1 MSGMAHLY
9 VIFGTSSEQSWRGLR
24 LVLWRLGAER
34 VRKNE
39 PQLDCQLV
47 QAMVVENLKAAKIAK
62 ADFADRA
69 KDEFAFNYYAEDP
82 EDPDEDSKWYVRD
95 LDDESAP
102 HVPAVISYQP
112 WLAHF
117 DNIDEIADPLAQSRE
132 HNILNERIAMRFSK
146 EEEEDNGSNERT

>member
-1 MSGMAHLY
+1 ML
-9 VIFGTSSEQSWRGLR
+9 SSER
-24 LVLWRLGAER
+24 LPSRAGRDCSSFFGDSGAER

-47 QAMVVENLKAAKIAK
+47 QAMVTENLKAAKIAK

-69 KDEFAFNYYAEDP
+69 KDEASNYYAEDP
-82 EDPDEDSKWYVRD
+82 DDPDEDSKWYVRD

-102 HVPAVISYQP
+102 HVPVAISYQP

-117 DNIDEIADPLAQSRE
+117 DDIDEIRRQA
-132 HNILNERIAMRFSK
+132 N
-146 EEEEDNGSNERT
+146 